1 MESNLKNNPFYAAAL
16 EFART
21 HDLKSMTPGKH
32 IIDGDNLYVN
42 IIDAPMKTMAK
53 ARFEVHDR
61 YIDLQ
66 MPLGVPESF
75 GVKPRTACTK
85 PDGVINT
92 EKDILFYD
100 DPVTEADIVT
110 VPVGEMITFEPDTAH
125 APNIGPEG
133 NALKAV
139 FKIKVV

>member
-1 MESNLKNNPFYAAAL
+1 MSEKLNRNPFYAAAL

-21 HDLKSMTPGKH
+21 HDLKAMTPGRH
-32 IIDGDNLYVN
+32 DIDGDNLYVN
-42 IIDAPMKTMAK
+42 IIDAPMRSVEE
-53 ARFEVHDR
+53 ARYEVHDR

-66 MPLGVPESF
+66 FPLGAPESF
-75 GVKPRTACTK
+75 GVKPR
-85 PDGVINT
+85 GVLKRPSGEMDA

-100 DPVTEADIVT
+100 DEVVAAEVVT
-110 VPVGEMITFEPDTAH
+110 VPVGECIVFEPETAH

-133 NALKAV
+133 SALKAV